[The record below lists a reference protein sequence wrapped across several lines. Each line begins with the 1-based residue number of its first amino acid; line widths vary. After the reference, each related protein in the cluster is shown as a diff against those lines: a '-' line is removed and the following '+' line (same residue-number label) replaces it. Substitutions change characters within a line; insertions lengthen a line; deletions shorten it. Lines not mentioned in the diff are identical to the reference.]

1 MNSSVW
7 MTFDVKEERYVAIKA
22 LKGYSTNLNTKG
34 ITWELEA
41 LERVAAVPPPSGIEP
56 THCP

>member
-7 MTFDVKEERYVAIKA
+7 MAFDVKEERYVAIKA
-22 LKGYSTNLNTKG
+22 LKGYSTDLITKG

-41 LERVAAVPPPSGIEP
+41 LEHIASMPPPSGIEP